1 VYIPIK
7 KWVIIW
13 CGKCHT
19 MPHGGSAPED
29 LSNYRLRFYYLP
41 HRLGKMDKPL
51 QSKLNYI
58 EKNVASGIRESG
70 TQ

>member
-1 VYIPIK
+1 
-7 KWVIIW
+7 
-13 CGKCHT
+13 